1 VARYTTKVLTDRLP
15 DEVFDYLADLRN
27 FAHWDPGTRR
37 VEQVEGDG
45 PGVGAVY
52 DVTAKSKLRDVTL
65 RYVCQTY
72 QRPTHLVVVATSRV
86 FLAEDRIDVER
97 SSRGTVVTYA
107 ADLRLRARPDR
118 PARSLRH
125 GSVGP
130 APQAPQSRHG
140 GRNAWLPRLSVR
152 LLRGPLTVGDF
163 LLQRAFNEIGDRAAA
178 GLRETLDGRP
188 VDG

>member
-1 VARYTTKVLTDRLP
+1 MARYTTKVLTDRLP

-72 QRPTHLVVVATSRV
+72 ERPTHLVVVATSRA

-97 SSRGTVVTYA
+97 SNRGTVVTYS
-107 ADLRLRARPDR
+107 ADLRLR
-118 PARSLRH
+118 
-125 GSVGP
+125 
-130 APQAPQSRHG
+130 
-140 GRNAWLPRLSVR
+140 
-152 LLRGPLTVGDF
+152 GPLKIGDL
-163 LLQRAFNEIGDRAAA
+163 LLQRAFNTIGDRAAA